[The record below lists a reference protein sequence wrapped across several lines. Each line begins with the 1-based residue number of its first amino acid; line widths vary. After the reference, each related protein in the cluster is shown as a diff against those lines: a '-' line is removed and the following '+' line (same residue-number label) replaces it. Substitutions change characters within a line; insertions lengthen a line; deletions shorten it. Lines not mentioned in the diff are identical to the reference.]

1 MVPKLAKTDFEIRQA
16 MDVDQLL
23 YDLWD
28 SRIPINV
35 EQIANAWGVEIVRGD
50 DGENLTQVEDK
61 EGGGVQIRIPLG
73 EPLEDQRLRIAH
85 ALGRLLQ
92 MNRKETPA
100 NPDVDAREE
109 ALRILMPEEVITY
122 LVRERGIRDPDPL
135 ANTLQ
140 VNTQLV
146 RIRLEQLGFGA

>member
-1 MVPKLAKTDFEIRQA
+1 

-35 EQIANAWGVEIVRGD
+35 EQIANAWGVEVVRGD

-61 EGGGVQIRIPLG
+61 EGGGIRIRIPLG
-73 EPLEDQRLRIAH
+73 EPQEDQRLRIAH

-92 MNRKETPA
+92 VTRNQTPE
-100 NPDVDAREE
+100 NPDMEAREE
-109 ALRILMPEEVITY
+109 ALRILMPEEVMTY
-122 LVRERGIRDPDPL
+122 LVRERGIQDLELL
-135 ANTLQ
+135 ARTLQ
-140 VNTQLV
+140 VNPQLV
-146 RIRLEQLGFGA
+146 RIRLEKLGFGE